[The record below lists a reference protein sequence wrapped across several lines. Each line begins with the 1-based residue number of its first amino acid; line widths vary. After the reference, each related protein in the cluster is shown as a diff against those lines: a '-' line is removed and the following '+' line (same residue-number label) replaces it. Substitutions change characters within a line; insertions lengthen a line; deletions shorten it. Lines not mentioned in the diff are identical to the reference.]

1 MLCDFLSIERQERTS
16 PVFTENN
23 CCTTC
28 NANHLEESPIQIL
41 KLSFEDILKEYFY
54 FQRKLLNAF
63 ISKQES
69 DHIPVQVEYL
79 PLEWMVQNCC
89 RPEKEIALN
98 TVGRTC

>member
-1 MLCDFLSIERQERTS
+1 MLCDFLSWVLKDRREH
-16 PVFTENN
+16 PLCYTENN

-69 DHIPVQVEYL
+69 DHIPVQIE
-79 PLEWMVQNCC
+79 
-89 RPEKEIALN
+89 
-98 TVGRTC
+98 